1 MFMKN
6 LPKLWENP
14 GKLHENREPA
24 RAHYIPY
31 ATMEQAKSRK
41 RGRSPFYQTLN
52 GKWKFQYF
60 ASVVNAPDGFYTEE
74 NDVSSWDDLI
84 VPSCW
89 QVNGYDQLHYTN
101 VRYPFPIDPPY
112 VPDDN
117 PAGLYVRDFQVS
129 VDWAAKEQY
138 VIFEG
143 VNSCF
148 YLWVNGQYVGYSQG
162 SRNPAEFMITPYL
175 KAGVNRIAVLV
186 LKWCDGTYLEDQDC
200 WRYSGIF
207 RDVYLLARDKEHIRD
222 VFAHQEFEADYEK
235 ATLQVEVDT
244 TGPLQVQVELRD
256 AQALLAGSAEGFI
269 DHSSTLA
276 IQVERPVLWN
286 AEQPYLYDLY
296 VRAGEESL
304 AIQVGFRHV
313 EVVDGVFK
321 LNGQALKLKGV
332 NRHDSHPLLGQTVPL
347 NHMKHDLLLMKQH
360 NINTVRTSHYPND
373 PRFLEL
379 CNELG
384 FYLVDE
390 ADLEC
395 HGMSV
400 GTPWTS
406 AQTDVLSEDPDWR
419 DAYLD
424 RAKRLVERDKNHPS
438 VLIWSLG
445 NESGFGDNHIAMA
458 EWIKQRDPSR
468 LVHYEGAPGSQSE
481 PERTRSLDVDSW
493 MYGSVESC
501 AEYGRDEQN
510 RKPLFLC
517 EYSHAM
523 GNGPGDLRDYWE
535 VFEAYPK
542 LMGGCVWEWVD
553 HGILT
558 HTEEGTP
565 YYAYGGDFGDQPN
578 DGNFCIDGLVS
589 PDRVPH
595 AGLLELKQVLAPVRV
610 ETVDLAAG
618 RVRIGNRYDFTDLS
632 HIAAYWRL
640 LEDNVLID
648 QGKLQELN
656 ATPQEWETVILPYTL
671 PPNPGRL
678 VLQLSFRL
686 DRDMEWAEPGYELT
700 FAELEFPIEQAGAAR
715 EVSASRTSPVKGRL
729 SALEADGKLLLNG
742 FDFRYEFDLHRGAL
756 TKLERDGLERL
767 AAPATLSIWRAP
779 TDNDRNIR
787 QAWEQLGYD
796 KAKMKVYRSE
806 WEVDS
811 NGGIRI
817 GIEYSLGAY
826 IHAPFLRGRMEWK
839 VAPSG
844 ELTLKT
850 TAAVGEKL
858 PWLPRFGL
866 ELVLAPGNEE
876 VEYSGL
882 GPHESYIDKRLS
894 VRQGVY
900 LTSVDQMFVPYI
912 VPQEFGSRYDTNWA
926 IVSNE
931 QGMGLRIDAPQP
943 FSFQAAHYKAQDLTE
958 ATHLHQLKRRPEAYV
973 HLDYRMSGVGSNS
986 CGPEL
991 AERYRIEEKQINFEL
1006 TLKPVNKEDE

>member
-1 MFMKN
+1 MKN

-31 ATMEQAKSRK
+31 ETVEHAKSRK

-52 GKWKFQYF
+52 GNWKFQYF
-60 ASVVNAPDGFYTEE
+60 SSVVDAPDGFYNEE
-74 NDVSSWDDLI
+74 NDVSNWDDLI

-101 VRYPFPIDPPY
+101 VRYPFPVDPPY

-117 PAGLYVRDFQVS
+117 PAGLYVRDFQVPI
-129 VDWAAKEQY
+129 DWTAKEQY
-138 VIFEG
+138 VVFEG

-162 SRNPAEFMITPYL
+162 SRNPAEFMLTPYL

-207 RDVYLLARDKEHIRD
+207 RDVYLLARDKAHIRD
-222 VFAHQEFEADYEK
+222 VFNRQEYDADYEK
-235 ATLQVEVDT
+235 ATLRVEVDT
-244 TGPLQVQVELRD
+244 TGPLEVRAELRD
-256 AQALLAGSAEGFI
+256 AKAQLIGSAEALV
-269 DHSSTLA
+269 HSSSTLV
-276 IQVERPVLWN
+276 INVDRPVLWN
-286 AEQPYLYDLY
+286 AEEPYLYDLY
-296 VRAGEESL
+296 VLAGEESL
-304 AIQVGFRHV
+304 AFQVGLRHV
-313 EVVDGVFK
+313 EVADGVFK

-347 NHMKHDLLLMKQH
+347 NHMKRDLLLMKQH

-406 AQTDVLSEDPDWR
+406 AQTDALSEDPNWR
-419 DAYLD
+419 EAYLD
-424 RAKRLVERDKNHPS
+424 RAERLVERDKNHPS

-445 NESGFGDNHIAMA
+445 NESGFGANHIAMA
-458 EWIKQRDPSR
+458 EWIKLRDSSR
-468 LVHYEGAPGSQSE
+468 LVHYEGAPNSQSE

-501 AEYGRDEQN
+501 AEYGRNEYN
-510 RKPLFLC
+510 KKPLFLC

-535 VFEAYPK
+535 VFETYPK

-558 HTEEGTP
+558 HTEDGTP

-610 ETVDLAAG
+610 EAVDLATG
-618 RVRIGNRYDFTDLS
+618 QVRIGNRYDFMDLS
-632 HIAAYWRL
+632 HIATYWRL
-640 LEDNVLID
+640 LEDDVLIG
-648 QGKLQELN
+648 QGKVQGLK
-656 ATPQEWETVILPYTL
+656 AAPHEWETVILPYTL

-686 DRDMEWAEPGYELT
+686 DREMEWEGPGYELT
-700 FAELEFPIEQAGAAR
+700 FAELEFPREQAGIAR
-715 EVSASRTSPVKGRL
+715 EATVSRILPAKGKL
-729 SALEADGKLLLNG
+729 NAEEADGKLLLNG
-742 FDFRYEFDLHRGAL
+742 FDFRYEFDLNRGTL
-756 TKLERDGLERL
+756 IKLERDGLERL
-767 AAPATLSIWRAP
+767 AAPAMLSIWRAP

-796 KAKMKVYRSE
+796 KAVMKVYRSE
-806 WEVDS
+806 WDVDS
-811 NGGIRI
+811 DGVICI
-817 GIEYSLGAY
+817 SIDYSLGAY

-839 VAPSG
+839 VTASG

-850 TAAVGEKL
+850 TAEVGKNL

-876 VEYSGL
+876 VEYSGF

-894 VRQGVY
+894 VRRGVF
-900 LTSVDQMFVPYI
+900 LTSVDQMFVPYL

-926 IVSNE
+926 IISNE
-931 QGMGLRIDAPQP
+931 RGMGLRIDAPQP
-943 FSFQAAHYKAQDLTE
+943 FSFQAAHYMTQDLTA
-958 ATHLHQLKRRPEAYV
+958 ATHLHKLKRRPETFV

-991 AERYRIEEKQINFEL
+991 AENYRIEEKQITFEL
-1006 TLKPVNKEDE
+1006 TLKLINKEDE

>member
-6 LPKLWENP
+6 LPKLWEKP
-14 GKLHENREPA
+14 GKLHENQELA

-31 ATMEQAKSRK
+31 ATVEHAKSRK

-60 ASVVNAPDGFYTEE
+60 SSVVDAPDGFYNEE
-74 NDVSSWDDLI
+74 NDVSDWDDLI

-101 VRYPFPIDPPY
+101 VRYPIPLDPPY

-117 PAGLYVRDFQVS
+117 PAGLYVRDFQVPA
-129 VDWAAKEQY
+129 DWAAKEQY
-138 VIFEG
+138 VVFEG

-162 SRNPAEFMITPYL
+162 SRNPAEFMLTPYL

-207 RDVYLLARDKEHIRD
+207 RDVYLLARDKTHIRD
-222 VFAHQEFEADYEK
+222 VFNRQEFDVDYEK
-235 ATLQVEVDT
+235 AILHVEVDT
-244 TGPLQVQVELRD
+244 TGPLQVQAELRD
-256 AQALLAGSAEGFI
+256 AEAQLVGSAEGLV
-269 DHSSTLA
+269 DNSSTLV
-276 IQVERPVLWN
+276 IQVEHPVLWN

-296 VRAGEESL
+296 VRTGEESL
-304 AIQVGFRHV
+304 AFQVGFRHV
-313 EVVDGVFK
+313 EVADGVFK

-332 NRHDSHPLLGQTVPL
+332 NRHDSHPLLGQTIPL
-347 NHMKHDLLLMKQH
+347 NHMKRDLLLMKQH

-406 AQTDVLSEDPDWR
+406 AQTDALSEDPDWR

-424 RAKRLVERDKNHPS
+424 RAERLVERDKNHPS

-458 EWIKQRDPSR
+458 EWIKLRDPSR

-481 PERTRSLDVDSW
+481 PERTRSFDVDSW

-558 HTEEGTP
+558 HAEDGTP

-610 ETVDLAAG
+610 EAIDLAAG
-618 RVRIGNRYDFTDLS
+618 RVRIGNRYDFMGLS
-632 HIAAYWRL
+632 HIATYWRL
-640 LEDNVLID
+640 LEDDVLID
-648 QGKLQELN
+648 QGKLQGLN
-656 ATPQEWETVILPYTL
+656 AAPHEWETVILPYTL
-671 PPNPGRL
+671 PSNPGRL

-686 DRDMEWAEPGYELT
+686 DREMEWEGPGYELT
-700 FAELEFPIEQAGAAR
+700 FAELEFPGEQSGVAR
-715 EVSASRTSPVKGRL
+715 EATISRTLPAKGKL
-729 SALEADGKLLLNG
+729 SAQEANGKLLLNG
-742 FDFRYEFDLHRGAL
+742 FDFRYEFDLNRGAL

-767 AAPATLSIWRAP
+767 AAPAMLSIWRAP

-787 QAWEQLGYD
+787 QVWEQLGYD
-796 KAKMKVYRSE
+796 KAVMKVYRSE
-806 WEVDS
+806 WDVDS
-811 NGGIRI
+811 NGCICI

-839 VAPSG
+839 VASSG

-850 TAAVGEKL
+850 TAEVGEKL

-876 VEYSGL
+876 VEYSGF

-958 ATHLHQLKRRPEAYV
+958 ATHLHKLKRRPETYV

-991 AERYRIEEKQINFEL
+991 AERYRIEEKQITFEL
-1006 TLKPVNKEDE
+1006 ILKPINKEDE